1 MKHSI
6 SRQEVDTQ
14 LYRLQLMHHLC
25 SRQKN
30 WGYPNWKYNFRG
42 ETLLRTTFSLM
53 YDTHLQNFLSAQTLS
68 LSNCAD
74 PVFCLNAQA
83 EQLKQPVFF
92 CL

>member
-1 MKHSI
+1 
-6 SRQEVDTQ
+6 
-14 LYRLQLMHHLC
+14 
-25 SRQKN
+25 
-30 WGYPNWKYNFRG
+30 
-42 ETLLRTTFSLM
+42 M

-74 PVFCLNAQA
+74 PVFYLNAQA